1 MKTALLLFAGLLQEE
16 ARIDDVDYDR
26 HLAPHVRSL
35 EALERSWREKPAAA
49 LVAVEALIADLE
61 RDVAPRFSSCLEA
74 QIVVRA
80 TRGIDKGQVKE
91 RHACFPYRLAGE
103 IAMGA
108 DEPGKA
114 AAFLKKSPSS
124 RKLLEAALAAAEK
137 RRPPPLQ
144 KPALDLSPFL
154 PKGDFIGALEALR
167 VRRADLADDFEK
179 RAEELRQACL
189 RRQREATS
197 RLAAVLPRLE
207 AAEFRKEHLE
217 PCLAARV
224 PPDWEIEEWRWARR
238 LDRWAESRTKPELEK
253 LAIEALKFA
262 ETDFHVLCEQ
272 AQKDRLSEAGAL
284 VEEIRRAGREAR
296 APLLDRMGGVERAL
310 QDLLAARPQP
320 AISKSLAE
328 LKARLPVDEEALD
341 RARKGAE
348 GIDEIRRLADALER
362 LWSTGRREQLSIP
375 DQKDLALYLGI
386 YRCYALFLEGRTIE
400 ETAKD
405 ARVAEVLRGAGE
417 LPAGLSP
424 KVAAVRARLK

>member
-1 MKTALLLFAGLLQEE
+1 MTTALLLLTVLLQEE

-26 HLAPHVRSL
+26 HLAPHVRTL
-35 EALERSWREKPAAA
+35 EGLERSWREKPAGA
-49 LVAVEALIADLE
+49 LTAIEGLIAELE
-61 RDVAPRFSSCLEA
+61 REVAPRFPGCLEA
-74 QIVVRA
+74 LIVVRA

-91 RHACFPYRLAGE
+91 RHPCFPYRLAGE

-114 AAFLKKSPSS
+114 VAFLKKSPSS
-124 RKLLEAALAAAEK
+124 KKMLEAALAAAEK
-137 RRPPPLQ
+137 RRPAPLQ
-144 KPALDLSPFL
+144 KPALDLTPFIS
-154 PKGDFIGALEALR
+154 KGDFIGALELIR
-167 VRRADLADDFEK
+167 TRRDAPDTEVAK
-179 RAEELRQACL
+179 QTEELRQACL

-207 AAEFRKEHLE
+207 AADFRKEHLE

-224 PPDWEIEEWRWARR
+224 PPDWELEEWRWARR
-238 LDRWAESRTKPELEK
+238 LDRWTETRAKPELEK
-253 LAIEALKFA
+253 LAIEALKFV

-272 AQKDRLSEAGAL
+272 AQKERLAEAGSL

-310 QDLLAARPQP
+310 QELLGARPQP
-320 AISKSLAE
+320 LITKSLQE

-341 RARKGAE
+341 RARKGVE

-362 LWSTGRREQLSIP
+362 LWATGRREQLSIP

-405 ARVAEVLRGAGE
+405 ARVAELLRGAGE